1 MKTKKLDRQELLEL
15 SRPLVKKSKEEWNR
29 WVKYVDWSLGSEFEG
44 KDVLAAIEIMQ
55 SVLRE
60 KRRIDIVASIE
71 TVVRKYVGLE
81 GESGHQDKARNQFLR
96 HVFKDYISPFIIRKR
111 RTAIIS
117 LAMHHQIFLD
127 NPKDS
132 YNDQNVY
139 DFE

>member
-96 HVFKDYISPFIIRKR
+96 HVFKESMQFHFQIIPSVLWV
-111 RTAIIS
+111 I
-117 LAMHHQIFLD
+117 
-127 NPKDS
+127 
-132 YNDQNVY
+132 
-139 DFE
+139 